1 MKARHPALAPLGCAS
16 CLLALGLCAPV
27 AHAED
32 VSATV
37 VAGHPL
43 VFRWVRMI
51 PEAFVPAVQ
60 SALEST
66 DHTVS
71 FTEQFGGTIAGVGEE
86 LETVESGLAEIGV
99 CQSLFDPAKLAVQ
112 NVTYYTPFVS
122 DDVRT
127 VIEIVD
133 GMHRDDERMR
143 QAWTD
148 NGTVYLGAP
157 IGIDD
162 YLLMTTFPV
171 DSLDDLDGRKIAA
184 PGPAINWLSG
194 TGAVGVAGN
203 LTTYYNEMKT
213 GVYEGVIVFASAAL
227 PGKLYEVA
235 PHVTRF
241 GLGAQFAGA
250 LCANADWFDELPEEV
265 QTALKRGADAAKDWY
280 LDELESAVE
289 TAFETM
295 AAEGATITDAP
306 DEMREAWAADM
317 DDAAGEWAASLDG
330 QGLPASEVLS
340 TYMDGMREAGATPLR
355 DWDAK

>member
-37 VAGHPL
+37 VSGHPL

-317 DDAAGEWAASLDG
+317 DDAAGDWAASLDG